1 MKYNNYIFDLY
12 GTLVDIHTNEKK
24 ASVWK
29 KTAMALGLQGA
40 EISARQLQK
49 EFEQKIEFFEKRLAQ
64 QESLRIGETLTEA
77 DIEIKLE
84 AVFDEILSQR
94 GMKLDAQQMKTFGIW
109 FRTLTIEKLRL
120 FEQAWPLLQTLRNH
134 GKKIYL
140 LSNAQRMFTEPE
152 MRYLG
157 IYEMF
162 DGICYSSDAGY
173 KKPSGLFYSY
183 QFDRYGLDKEES
195 VMIGNDWKADAW
207 GAASFGIDS
216 IYIHTEQ
223 SSEIKGE
230 LPENCMVIE
239 QLMDIVA
246 DFRNA

>member
-24 ASVWK
+24 ASVWE
-29 KTAMALGLQGA
+29 KTALALGLQGA
-40 EISARQLQK
+40 VIEPQQLQS
-49 EFEQKIEFFEKRLAQ
+49 EFERKVRSFEKDLAQ
-64 QESLRIGETLTEA
+64 HESFRIGKRLTEA
-77 DIEIKLE
+77 DIEIRLE
-84 AVFDEILSQR
+84 DVFDEILTQR
-94 GMKLDAQQMKTFGIW
+94 GMKLDEQQMKTFGIW
-109 FRTLTIEKLRL
+109 FRMLTIEKLRL
-120 FEQAWPLLQTLRNH
+120 FEQAEPLLQALHAN
-134 GKKIYL
+134 GKKVYL

-162 DGICYSSDAGY
+162 DGICYSSDVGY
-173 KKPSGLFYSY
+173 KKPSELFYSY
-183 QFDRYGLDKEES
+183 LFDKYGLDKEDS
-195 VMIGNDWKADAW
+195 VMVGNDWKADAW

-230 LPENCMVIE
+230 LPENCMVIDH
-239 QLMDIVA
+239 LMDIVA
-246 DFRNA
+246 DF